1 MNYFSRFQSRKII
14 LNFNTYDLKIDL
26 KNFLIEK
33 IGANKKFKKKM
44 KEVNRFQ
51 NNLKVHKKILNKNF
65 KDICRINDGLEVLKL
80 ISYIK
85 KVNSF

>member
-1 MNYFSRFQSRKII
+1 
-14 LNFNTYDLKIDL
+14 
-26 KNFLIEK
+26 
-33 IGANKKFKKKM
+33 M